1 MKKVSIFMTIAAA
14 ASLASCTAQAP
25 KANLK
30 SDIDSLS
37 YSIGM
42 AQTQGLKDYLVG
54 RLGVDTAYMAE
65 FIKGLNEGADK
76 TSKKEIAYMAGLQIG
91 QQINGANG
99 MIKNINQELFAGDSL
114 KTISKD
120 NFMAGFIAGALEK
133 GGLMSMDEAQI
144 YTRTAM
150 EAVKAKAME
159 EKYAD
164 NKAAGEKFLAENK
177 TKDGVKTTPSGLQYK
192 VITEGTGAIPADSSK
207 VKVNYKGTLIDGT
220 EFDSS
225 YKRNEP
231 ATFRANQVIKGW
243 TEALTMMPVGSK
255 WELYIPQE
263 LAYGSRES
271 GQIKPFSTLI
281 FEVELVGIEKDK
293 K

>member
-1 MKKVSIFMTIAAA
+1 MKKVSIFMAIAAA

-30 SDIDSLS
+30 TDIDSLS

-42 AQTQGLKDYLVG
+42 AQTQGLKGYLTG
-54 RLGVDTAYMAE
+54 RLDVDTAYMAE
-65 FIKGLNEGADK
+65 FIKGLNEGANK
-76 TSKKEIAYMAGLQIG
+76 TSKKDIAYMAGLQIG
-91 QQINGANG
+91 QQISNQMMKG
-99 MIKNINQELFAGDSL
+99 INQELFAGDST

-120 NFMAGFIAGALEK
+120 NFLAGFIAGTLEK
-133 GGLMSMDEAQI
+133 GGVMTMEAAQE

-150 EAVKAKAME
+150 ETIKAKAME

-177 TKDGVKTTPSGLQYK
+177 AKEGVKTTESGLQYK
-192 VITEGTGAIPADSSK
+192 VITEGKGEIPADTCK

-231 ATFRANQVIKGW
+231 STFRANQVIKGW

-281 FEVELVGIEKDK
+281 FEVELLGIEKDK

>member
-1 MKKVSIFMTIAAA
+1 MKKVRIFMERAAA

-30 SDIDSLS
+30 TDIDSLS

-42 AQTQGLKDYLVG
+42 AQTQGLKGYLTG
-54 RLGVDTAYMAE
+54 RLDVDTAYMAE
-65 FIKGLNEGADK
+65 FIKGLNEGANK
-76 TSKKEIAYMAGLQIG
+76 TSKKDIAYMAGLQIG
-91 QQINGANG
+91 QQISNQMMKG
-99 MIKNINQELFAGDSL
+99 INQELFAGDST

-120 NFMAGFIAGALEK
+120 NFMAGFIAGTLEK
-133 GGLMSMDEAQI
+133 GGVMTMEAAQE

-150 EAVKAKAME
+150 ETIKAKAME

-177 TKDGVKTTPSGLQYK
+177 TKEGVKTTESGLQYK
-192 VITEGTGAIPADSSK
+192 VITEGKGEIPADTCK

>member
-1 MKKVSIFMTIAAA
+1 MAIAAA

-225 YKRNEP
+225 YKRNAP

-263 LAYGSRES
+263 LAYGARES

-281 FEVELVGIEKDK
+281 FEVELVEIEPDK